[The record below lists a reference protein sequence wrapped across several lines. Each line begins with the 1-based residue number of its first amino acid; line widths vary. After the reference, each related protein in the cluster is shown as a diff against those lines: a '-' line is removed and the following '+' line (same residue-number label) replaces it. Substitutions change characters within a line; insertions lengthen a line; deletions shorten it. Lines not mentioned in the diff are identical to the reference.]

1 MSRLNAVELLAG
13 LPAAELAEL
22 ERRCRWRRYAPD
34 ERILDRDSKSREV
47 FFVVEGRVQIV
58 NFSAAGRK
66 VALATLRAGT
76 YFGEL
81 SAIDGE
87 PRSASAVALEDS
99 RLAALAPEDFLE
111 LLQRHPALA
120 ITVLK
125 RLARIIRVSDDRIMD
140 LTTVPAPQRIHR
152 ELLRLAEPDAVAPG
166 TWVVRPMP
174 THDAI
179 AGRASTTRETAS
191 RVLSQLAAAGV
202 VERKAKTLYI
212 RDLERL
218 AELAQQPATAR

>member
-191 RVLSQLAAAGV
+191 RVLSQLSSAGI

>member
-1 MSRLNAVELLAG
+1 VSRLNIVQLLAG
-13 LPAAELAEL
+13 LPAAELADL
-22 ERRCRWRRYAPD
+22 ERRCRWQRYAAD
-34 ERILDRDSKSREV
+34 ERILDRDSESREV
-47 FFVVEGRVQIV
+47 FFVAEGRVQIV

-66 VALATLRAGT
+66 VALATLRAGD

-87 PRSASAVALEDS
+87 PRSASVVALEDS
-99 RLAALAPEDFLE
+99 RLAALAPEDFLD
-111 LLQRHPALA
+111 LLERRPKIAV
-120 ITVLK
+120 TVLK

-140 LTTVPAPQRIHR
+140 LTTVPAPQRVHR
-152 ELLRLAEPDAVAPG
+152 ELMRLAEPDAVAPG
-166 TWVVRPMP
+166 TWVIHPMP

-191 RVLSQLAAAGV
+191 RVLSQLSGAGV
-202 VERKAKTLYI
+202 IERKAKTLFI